1 VVTPTE
7 GAVVLVPFPFSDL
20 SQAKLR
26 PAIVLAD
33 VGRDD
38 WILCQITSTPYGDP
52 RAISLADHDFATGSL
67 RVASYARPGKLFTAH
82 RRLMVTRVGQPTCAL
97 AHAWLARNNPY
108 RLAGTP
114 DHSNL
119 LLLSNCPNQ
128 GSFSGRE

>member
-1 VVTPTE
+1 MVTPTA
-7 GAVVLVPFPFSDL
+7 GAVVLVPSPFSDL

-52 RAISLADHDFATGSL
+52 RAISLADDDFATGSL

-82 RRLMVTRVGQPTCAL
+82 RRLMVTRVGQLKPQPL
-97 AHAWLARNNPY
+97 QNIV
-108 RLAGTP
+108 
-114 DHSNL
+114 DVIIQI
-119 LLLSNCPNQ
+119 LLSSIKP
-128 GSFSGRE
+128 